1 MTRAKLKS
9 PLLAGINRQELD
21 DWLYGGNGGDGSM
34 EYRQIRPED
43 AREYVEMMR
52 SLDLETD
59 MMMLEPGERKNDP
72 EAAAA
77 MIRESL
83 AAGDFF
89 LIAREGESMA
99 GVLTAERGRCRRIRH
114 AAYVVVGIRAGYRG
128 RGIGTEMFK
137 RLDAWAVSQE
147 ITRLELTVRKENKA
161 AVHLYEKSG
170 FVIEG
175 LRKNS
180 MRVGGAYAD
189 EYYMAKFIPRNEGA

>member
-1 MTRAKLKS
+1 
-9 PLLAGINRQELD
+9 
-21 DWLYGGNGGDGSM
+21 M

-99 GVLTAERGRCRRIRH
+99 GGAAAAESAMRH
-114 AAYVVVGIRAGYRG
+114 
-128 RGIGTEMFK
+128 M
-137 RLDAWAVSQE
+137 W
-147 ITRLELTVRKENKA
+147 
-161 AVHLYEKSG
+161 
-170 FVIEG
+170 
-175 LRKNS
+175 
-180 MRVGGAYAD
+180 
-189 EYYMAKFIPRNEGA
+189 

>member
-1 MTRAKLKS
+1 MTSAKLKS
-9 PLLAGINRQELD
+9 PLLAGINRQESD

-72 EAAAA
+72 EAAAD

-175 LRKNS
+175 LRKN
-180 MRVGGAYAD
+180 
-189 EYYMAKFIPRNEGA
+189 

>member
-1 MTRAKLKS
+1 
-9 PLLAGINRQELD
+9 
-21 DWLYGGNGGDGSM
+21 M

-99 GVLTAERGRCRRIRH
+99 GVLTAERGRYRRIRH
-114 AAYVVVGIRAGYRG
+114 AAYVVVGIRTGYRG

-137 RLDAWAVSQE
+137 RLDTWAVSQE

-180 MRVGGAYAD
+180 MRVGGVYAD
-189 EYYMAKFIPRNEGA
+189 EYYMAKFIPQNEGA